1 MARILIVD
9 DEAHVVSALRRLL
22 KREGFAIEVA
32 LNGEEALS
40 KLPGFEPDLVI
51 SDFRMK
57 GMNGAELLEHILR
70 QVPQA
75 VRVLLSGYAD
85 LRNGGD
91 PSLNGL
97 ITHFISKPWDD
108 QHLVNDVRALLER
121 REPQPRA

>member
-1 MARILIVD
+1 MPRILIVD

-32 LNGEEALS
+32 LNGEEALA

-70 QVPQA
+70 QMPQA

-85 LRNGGD
+85 LRSSND

-97 ITHFISKPWDD
+97 ISHFISKPWDD
-108 QHLVNDVRALLER
+108 QHLINDVRALLER